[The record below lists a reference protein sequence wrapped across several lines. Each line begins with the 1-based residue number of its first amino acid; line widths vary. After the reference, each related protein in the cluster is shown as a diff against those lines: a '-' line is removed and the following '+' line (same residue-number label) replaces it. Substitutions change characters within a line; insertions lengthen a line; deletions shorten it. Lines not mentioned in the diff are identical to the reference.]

1 MMAAGLMTPVTA
13 PMLSPSPVIHQRNS
27 NGPSFNGQYTNGPT
41 ISAHPHHYYNH
52 SNSQTTTK
60 PLTPIKEM
68 ASRIGDSHGILSDT
82 KDDDNSSSDNGCCP
96 PQQQPNM
103 CKRENIYATP
113 FYRQLGILLLRTFLI
128 LWRDK
133 SLTLMRFLIHLVTAL
148 MIGFIYYGIGNEAEN
163 ALNNFRYC
171 FYSIMF
177 IMYSAFS
184 SILVKCK

>member
-1 MMAAGLMTPVTA
+1 MMAAGLMTPVMA
-13 PMLSPSPVIHQRNS
+13 PIFTPAINS
-27 NGPSFNGQYTNGPT
+27 NNSSPEPNGHCPSAYSNN
-41 ISAHPHHYYNH
+41 SSHHKK
-52 SNSQTTTK
+52 K

-68 ASRIGDSHGILSDT
+68 SSCIGNSKGILNESNDST
-82 KDDDNSSSDNGCCP
+82 SSADNNGCC
-96 PQQQPNM
+96 QQMDSPKL
-103 CKRENIYATP
+103 CKSENIYATP

-133 SLTLMRFLIHLVTAL
+133 SLTTIRFIIHLVTAL
-148 MIGFIYYGIGNEAEN
+148 LIGCLYQGIGNQAEN